1 MKEARQRLERLD
13 RILRVRQIAVD
24 AAEERVRACEFQ
36 IQRLQ
41 TRSDSEKGKIRQTM
55 EEFAHANGRSGLHL
69 QRSEKAIETGQSYL
83 ARILQDIEKIRAK
96 LDEYRVVW
104 REAKREYRTV
114 EKLRE
119 RQLQK
124 VSREE
129 AVQMQKMIDEVSVM
143 RHQRQTGNAFTS

>member
-13 RILRVRQIAVD
+13 RILKVRQITVD
-24 AAEERVRACEFQ
+24 EAEARVRACEFQ

-69 QRSEKAIETGQSYL
+69 QRSEKTIEIGQTYL

-129 AVQMQKMIDEVSVM
+129 AVQMQKLIDEVSVM
-143 RHQRQTGNAFTS
+143 RHQRQTGNAFRS